1 MSGREKFSGW
11 KVLTGCILC
20 MFLVQGCVQCFSI
33 YMPQIAAE
41 TGWGVYRVAVVS
53 STAAGGAFIANLL
66 LTPALKRLS
75 AKTVLAV
82 GALFLVVHM
91 CLYSVCTNVYL
102 LWLAG
107 LLGGVAIGWGT
118 AAPCSILISNWF
130 VKNRSQYIA
139 AAVAGS
145 MFGSVLQNPAAA
157 LLIERLGWR
166 SAYVVQSVT
175 VGGLALASVLF
186 LISESPEKKGQKPYG
201 AEQTAASAVVA
212 SGGVEIE
219 AAKRSLSYPLLALGI
234 FLIGLST
241 NTENYMPAFWQSRG
255 LAPVLSSWVMSA
267 YSLFAALSSV
277 LMSRIN
283 DRLGGRNYVLLTTLL
298 FSASLLVMTYTGVVS
313 SLPWLILCCIPFAA
327 GAKKSSILIP
337 PLVVAETFG
346 PKHYSSLIGLF
357 AAMLQLGI
365 TASNFVIGPLLR
377 WGYSISFSAMAAV
390 NIAGMACVFL
400 AMLKKP
406 YRTEIC
412 K

>member
-41 TGWGVYRVAVVS
+41 TGWGVSRVAVVS

-82 GALFLVVHM
+82 GALFLVLHM

-201 AEQTAASAVVA
+201 A
-212 SGGVEIE
+212 
-219 AAKRSLSYPLLALGI
+219 
-234 FLIGLST
+234 
-241 NTENYMPAFWQSRG
+241 
-255 LAPVLSSWVMSA
+255 
-267 YSLFAALSSV
+267 
-277 LMSRIN
+277 
-283 DRLGGRNYVLLTTLL
+283 
-298 FSASLLVMTYTGVVS
+298 
-313 SLPWLILCCIPFAA
+313 
-327 GAKKSSILIP
+327 
-337 PLVVAETFG
+337 
-346 PKHYSSLIGLF
+346 
-357 AAMLQLGI
+357 
-365 TASNFVIGPLLR
+365 
-377 WGYSISFSAMAAV
+377 
-390 NIAGMACVFL
+390 
-400 AMLKKP
+400 
-406 YRTEIC
+406 
-412 K
+412 

>member
-1 MSGREKFSGW
+1 MSRKETFSGW
-11 KVLTGCILC
+11 KVLTVCILC

-41 TGWGVYRVAVVS
+41 TGWGVSRVAVVS

-66 LTPALKRLS
+66 LAPALKRLS
-75 AKTVLAV
+75 AKAILAV
-82 GALFLVVHM
+82 GALFLVLHM

-102 LWLAG
+102 MWFAG

-130 VKNRSQYIA
+130 VKHRSQYIA

-145 MFGSVLQNPAAA
+145 MFGSVLQNPVAA

-175 VGGLALASVLF
+175 VGGLALASVLL

-201 AEQTAASAVVA
+201 AEQAAASAA
-212 SGGVEIE
+212 AEAGGVEIQE
-219 AAKRSLSYPLLALGI
+219 AKKSLSYPLLALGI

-255 LAPVLSSWVMSA
+255 LEPVLSSWVMSA
-267 YSLFAALSSV
+267 YSLFAALSSI
-277 LMSRIN
+277 LMSKIN

-298 FSASLLVMTYTGVVS
+298 FSVSLLVMTYTGVVS
-313 SLPWLILCCIPFAA
+313 SLPWLILCCLPFAA
-327 GAKKSSILIP
+327 GAKKSSTLIP
-337 PLVVAETFG
+337 PLVVAEAFG
-346 PKHYSSLIGLF
+346 PKHYSALIGLF

-377 WGYSISFSAMAAV
+377 WGYPISFSAMAAV
-390 NIAGMACVFL
+390 NIAGMACVFF

-412 K
+412 E